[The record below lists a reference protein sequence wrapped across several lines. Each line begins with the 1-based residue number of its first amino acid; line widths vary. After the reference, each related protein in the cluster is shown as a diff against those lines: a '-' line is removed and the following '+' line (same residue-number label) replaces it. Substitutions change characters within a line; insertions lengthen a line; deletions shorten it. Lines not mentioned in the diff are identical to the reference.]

1 MPDTDDLPGRVR
13 ASCARVAGKA
23 RHVRIDDAALDGFAA
38 TLAAEGLPDRVDD
51 AQFASLGDHETD
63 VAFAFVMNA
72 VNFGSGW
79 FPVVHKRDGMSGAVT
94 MGANLRDAWLRDGP
108 WSPHDLVALDV
119 GAVARTFSQD
129 VDGPAADLM
138 VLFTTALGDLGRL
151 VLDRYDGAYTG
162 LVDASQHSAARMAQ
176 LLTDMALY
184 RDVAT
189 HDDAGAV
196 AFYKRAQLTPAAL
209 ANTVGTTFGD
219 LERLTIFADN
229 LVPHVLR
236 VEGVLV
242 YDDALTTRIDAE
254 RLLPHGAP
262 EEVEIRACGVTA
274 CERLAHALG
283 ARPSLLDFVLW
294 NRGQQPRYKAIPR
307 HRTRCPYY

>member
-1 MPDTDDLPGRVR
+1 VDLPDRVR
-13 ASCARVAGKA
+13 TSCARVADRA
-23 RHVRIDDAALDGFAA
+23 RHVRIDDAALDALA
-38 TLAAEGLPDRVDD
+38 RTLAREGLPERVDD
-51 AQFASLGDHETD
+51 AQFTSLGDRETD

-79 FPVVHKRDGMSGAVT
+79 FPVVRKRAGMSGAVT
-94 MGANLRDAWLRDGP
+94 MGANLRDAWERDGA

-119 GAVARTFSQD
+119 ASVARTFGQD
-129 VDGPAADLM
+129 ADGPAGDLM
-138 VLFTTALGDLGRL
+138 ALFATALHDLGHL
-151 VLDRYDGAYTG
+151 VLGRYDGAYEG
-162 LVDASQHSAARMAQ
+162 LIDASDASAARMAG

-184 RDVAT
+184 RDVAV
-189 HDDAGAV
+189 HDDEPV

-209 ANTVGTTFGD
+209 ANTLGVPFDD

-236 VEGVLV
+236 VEGVLR
-242 YDDALTTRIDAE
+242 YDDALRARVDGE
-254 RLLPHGAP
+254 RLLPQGSP

-274 CERLAHALG
+274 CERLAAQLG
-283 ARPSLLDFVLW
+283 VRPALLDFVLW